1 MVNKARADAIRL
13 LATRELSVGEM
24 QTKLKAKGYDFAC
37 INETLQAL
45 ICENLLSDE
54 RFTEAFVTSR
64 IERGSG
70 PLRIRTELRQR
81 TIDDTLIERF
91 INLFGSDWVV
101 RAKRARKKRFG
112 ELLPKTHK
120 DRARQVR
127 FLQSRGFTDDQ
138 IRAVL
143 ERELQDI

>member
-1 MVNKARADAIRL
+1 MVNKAHADAIRL
-13 LATRELSVGEM
+13 LATREHSAGEM
-24 QTKLKAKGYDFAC
+24 HTKLEAKGHDPVC
-37 INETLQAL
+37 INKTLQTL
-45 ICENLLSDE
+45 IGENLLSDE

-70 PLRIRTELRQR
+70 PLRIRVELRQR
-81 TIDDTLIERF
+81 SIDDTLIERF
-91 INLFGSDWVV
+91 IDLFDSEWVV
-101 RAKRARKKRFG
+101 CAKRAHKKRFG

-143 ERELQDI
+143 ERELQDN